1 MAPTPPRERIENRW
15 SPLECRTQAPLEM
28 IVVHRL
34 AKVAN
39 NPVLKCPIP
48 DDVIGVCGN
57 ENCRDRVPRHDQL
70 PVQLDP
76 VIPGMWTSVT
86 KQAVWAREGDTR
98 KSAADGKA
106 SQQSSA
112 GAL

>member
-1 MAPTPPRERIENRW
+1 
-15 SPLECRTQAPLEM
+15 M

-57 ENCRDRVPRHDQL
+57 EDVGIAY
-70 PVQLDP
+70 PVSTRCLCSSTP

-112 GAL
+112 GAP

>member
-1 MAPTPPRERIENRW
+1 
-15 SPLECRTQAPLEM
+15 M

-57 ENCRDRVPRHDQL
+57 EDCRDRVPGLDQM
-70 PVQLDP
+70 PVQLDSSHSRH
-76 VIPGMWTSVT
+76 VDVSD
-86 KQAVWAREGDTR
+86 QAGGLGERSR
-98 KSAADGKA
+98 H
-106 SQQSSA
+106 
-112 GAL
+112 

>member
-1 MAPTPPRERIENRW
+1 
-15 SPLECRTQAPLEM
+15 M
-28 IVVHRL
+28 IVVHQL
-34 AKVAN
+34 AKVATTPSLSARSLTTSSGYAVTRIVGIAY
-39 NPVLKCPIP
+39 PVSTRCLCSST
-48 DDVIGVCGN
+48 
-57 ENCRDRVPRHDQL
+57 
-70 PVQLDP
+70 P

-112 GAL
+112 GAPKQWLMFSAIRLGNGPLHVDTDWG

>member
-1 MAPTPPRERIENRW
+1 
-15 SPLECRTQAPLEM
+15 M

-112 GAL
+112 GAPKQWLMCSAIRLGNGPLHVDTDWG